1 MAELNA
7 IAESLRRQ
15 RKDLDADL
23 ESTST
28 RQGENSKLLENI
40 ENLRRRVAETREK
53 FGPTATGERTDR
65 D

>member
-7 IAESLRRQ
+7 IAEALRRQ

-28 RQGENSKLLENI
+28 RQGENSKLLANI

-53 FGPTATGERTDR
+53 FGAAPGEDER

>member
-7 IAESLRRQ
+7 IAEALRRQ

-40 ENLRRRVAETREK
+40 ENLRRRVAATQEK
-53 FGPTATGERTDR
+53 FGAAATGDDDR

>member
-7 IAESLRRQ
+7 IAEALRRQ

-23 ESTST
+23 ESTSA

-40 ENLRRRVAETREK
+40 ESLRRRVAATREN
-53 FGPTATGERTDR
+53 FGAPAAGENDR